1 MTPMQTPV
9 TMRAG
14 SDGRASHVIHGSLIR
29 PVLFAGAEPCV
40 VIVECCVAFAL
51 LFVVGLHLVTI
62 AIAVFWL
69 TAVHGVMVSVAKQE
83 PQMTS
88 LYVRSLSGRDF
99 YAPQARVHAP
109 IRAPRPSIPAR
120 S

>member
-1 MTPMQTPV
+1 MATMQAAGA
-9 TMRAG
+9 MRAG
-14 SDGRASHVIHGSLIR
+14 SDGRVSHVIHGSLIR
-29 PVLFAGAEPCV
+29 PVLFAGAEPSV

-51 LFVVGLHLVTI
+51 LFVVGLHLVTV
-62 AIAVFWL
+62 AIALFWL
-69 TAVHGVMVSVAKQE
+69 TAVHSVMVWVAKQE

-99 YAPQARVHAP
+99 YAPQAKVHAP
-109 IRAPRPSIPAR
+109 IRAPRPSIPSR